1 MENEKSNIK
10 YLKEEP
16 IKKTILYLS
25 IPMMIGMSAGT
36 IYNVINAYFIG
47 LVHDTAMLSAITLG
61 LPIFTILMAFGNMF
75 GVGGSTFI
83 TRLIAQNN
91 SDEAK
96 KIAGYTFYASIIT
109 GLLIGLIGYLL
120 MNPIVKLLGSD
131 MATFEYTKQYAITL
145 FVGGFSIVLNFS
157 LEQIVRSEG
166 ASKESMY
173 GMFVSVIVSIILDV
187 LFILVLNM
195 HVYGAALSMILSNIA
210 SSAYYVWYLNVKSEN
225 LRGFL
230 HYIKI
235 SINSQVEIYKV
246 GVSQLIQCSFLI
258 VTTLLSNNYSMQYGN
273 NIVASFGIALRIAQ
287 IPEFFV
293 MGIVLGVMP
302 LIAYNFSNKN
312 IPRLKESIK
321 YSALF
326 IFVIAVVFS
335 GVVYIFRTQVI
346 QTFSVD
352 ISVIEI
358 GTYVLV
364 AMLVSALFNGVTS
377 LFMTIYQASGKGVE
391 TGIMSISQGGLYI
404 PIVIFLNYFYGLDG
418 LIWSMTVT
426 EIITFLIGA
435 VLYIPYSIK
444 LKKESTKNKVS
455 LI

>member
-109 GLLIGLIGYLL
+109 SLLIGLIGYLL

-352 ISVIEI
+352 TSVIEI
-358 GTYVLV
+358 GTYVLI

-377 LFMTIYQASGKGVE
+377 LFMTIYQASGKGIE